1 MADPFPNIV
10 PSSREFTM
18 GDLPSVTYRS
28 LSGVVFR
35 RAYGNRQVGHRLS
48 LQFQNIGDKD
58 QLKSGSGN
66 ARAIISH
73 YNQCQG
79 TQQSFT
85 IPDNVFKG
93 MHNDLEALIQAP
105 SSVKWHYASPPQV
118 RSVKSGVSTVRVE
131 LIGELNV

>member
-18 GDLPSVTYRS
+18 GDFPGVTYRS
-28 LSGVVFR
+28 LSGVTFR
-35 RAYGNRQVGHRLS
+35 RAYGNRQAGHRLS
-48 LQFQNIGDKD
+48 LQFQNIGDRTH
-58 QLKSGSGN
+58 LKSGSGT
-66 ARAIISH
+66 AREIINH
-73 YNQCQG
+73 YNRAKG
-79 TQQSFT
+79 TQESFT

-93 MHNDLEALIQAP
+93 MDDTLEALIQAP
-105 SSVKWHYASPPQV
+105 SNVKWHYASPPQV